1 MKESKRTVPP
11 RKILLKWII
20 KLVFIVQ
27 LSLVILASAA
37 DNKSREERL
46 SQIEQEILQIDRWFL
61 EQNKLKE
68 SWSTDLEKAD
78 LEIQNIKRKIF
89 SSNKKLELS
98 NNLLTKL
105 KNERS
110 NLNTEHENLS
120 ASLSK
125 HLRSAYKIQKSP
137 PLKRLLEGESINQ
150 FDRMMRYNRYLTTAT
165 QNMLEDFQNSITD
178 IEANDRLAQIANTQ
192 IRESLLENEKSLIVL
207 TQTVSRRKN
216 LIRDLE
222 LEQQG
227 KNLVYQNLL
236 AERQELEEVIKKIL
250 ATKSRDDFGTLL
262 ESKNSL
268 PRPIDGKISKNFG
281 EKKENDTL
289 TFQGL
294 QISASAG
301 TPVHAIFP
309 GQIVFSDWLRGF
321 GLLIIIDH
329 GREYMS
335 LYGNTEALYKTQ
347 GELVESGEIIA
358 ESGNSGGQE
367 EAGIYFEIRHRGQPI
382 DPAPW
387 LKIE

>member
-1 MKESKRTVPP
+1 M
-11 RKILLKWII
+11 
-20 KLVFIVQ
+20 
-27 LSLVILASAA
+27 VILASAA

-105 KNERS
+105 KKERS

-207 TQTVSRRKN
+207 TQTISRRKN

-227 KNLVYQNLL
+227 KNLVYQNLNKL
-236 AERQELEEVIKKIL
+236 FI
-250 ATKSRDDFGTLL
+250 
-262 ESKNSL
+262 N
-268 PRPIDGKISKNFG
+268 
-281 EKKENDTL
+281 
-289 TFQGL
+289 
-294 QISASAG
+294 
-301 TPVHAIFP
+301 
-309 GQIVFSDWLRGF
+309 
-321 GLLIIIDH
+321 
-329 GREYMS
+329 Y
-335 LYGNTEALYKTQ
+335 
-347 GELVESGEIIA
+347 
-358 ESGNSGGQE
+358 
-367 EAGIYFEIRHRGQPI
+367 
-382 DPAPW
+382 
-387 LKIE
+387 

>member
-1 MKESKRTVPP
+1 
-11 RKILLKWII
+11 
-20 KLVFIVQ
+20 
-27 LSLVILASAA
+27 LVILASAA

-105 KNERS
+105 KKERS

-207 TQTVSRRKN
+207 TQTISRRKN

-367 EAGIYFEIRHRGQPI
+367 EAGIYFEIRYRGQPI
-382 DPAPW
+382 DPEPW